1 MKWRVARWC
10 SSFITP
16 AEYASRIPG
25 DSVLKENELRLCCP
39 VSRRPGLSDSRK
51 RGAKRLRPEGAEWT
65 VSGSDR
71 AEKPHSGLA
80 CFVLLGHS
88 TMFEI
93 LEARFLAP
101 DVKLF
106 RIQAPRIARKRQAGQ
121 FVILRVHEHGE
132 RIPITIADSDAGRGD
147 ITIVVQG
154 IGKTTKLLNSLGAGH
169 AILDVVGPLGK
180 PSEVERFGTACVI
193 GGGVGAAIAYPTAVA
208 LKRAGNRVIS
218 ILGGRTRELVVL
230 EDEIRA
236 TSDALHV
243 TTDDGSYGEKGL
255 VTDRLKALLET
266 GERIDYVLAI
276 GPIPMMRAV
285 AETTRPHGIKTVVSL
300 NSVMVDGT
308 GMCGGCRVSI
318 DGKSQFAC
326 VDGPEFDAHHVDFQN
341 LANRNAMYRE
351 MESRALEEFFA
362 RPEKDLALVPGH
374 ECRLLAQ
381 ADAVK
386 P

>member
-1 MKWRVARWC
+1 
-10 SSFITP
+10 
-16 AEYASRIPG
+16 
-25 DSVLKENELRLCCP
+25 
-39 VSRRPGLSDSRK
+39 
-51 RGAKRLRPEGAEWT
+51 
-65 VSGSDR
+65 
-71 AEKPHSGLA
+71 
-80 CFVLLGHS
+80 
-88 TMFEI
+88 MFQI
-93 LEARFLAP
+93 LEARPLAP

-132 RIPITIADSDAGRGD
+132 RIPITIAASDPERGD

-154 IGKTTKLLNSLGAGH
+154 IGKTTKLLNSLGAGDS
-169 AILDVVGPLGK
+169 ILDVVGPLGK

-208 LKRAGNRVIS
+208 LKQAGNRVIS
-218 ILGGRTRELVVL
+218 ILGGRTRDLVIL

-243 TTDDGSYGEKGL
+243 TTDDGSYGERGL
-255 VTDRLKALLET
+255 VTDTLRALLDG

-308 GMCGGCRVSI
+308 GMCGGCRVSV
-318 DGKSQFAC
+318 GGRASSPASTGPSSTPTRSTSRTWPPGTPCTGRWSRGRSGSSSTTPRRTSPSSPGTSAAC
-326 VDGPEFDAHHVDFQN
+326 
-341 LANRNAMYRE
+341 
-351 MESRALEEFFA
+351 SR
-362 RPEKDLALVPGH
+362 RPTPRPG
-374 ECRLLAQ
+374 R
-381 ADAVK
+381 
-386 P
+386 PPTR